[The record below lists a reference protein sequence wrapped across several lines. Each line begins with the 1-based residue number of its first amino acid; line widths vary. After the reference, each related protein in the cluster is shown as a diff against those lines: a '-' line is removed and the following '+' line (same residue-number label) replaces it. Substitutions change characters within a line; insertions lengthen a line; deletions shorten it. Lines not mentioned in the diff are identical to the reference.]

1 LKRSFAQDN
10 PYQENRNMRPVVDV
24 VSEPSVCVAIDFGI
38 CMVPVPQLGWV
49 PCECAEHVLM
59 ETISYD

>member
-1 LKRSFAQDN
+1 
-10 PYQENRNMRPVVDV
+10 MRPVVDV

-59 ETISYD
+59 ETISYE